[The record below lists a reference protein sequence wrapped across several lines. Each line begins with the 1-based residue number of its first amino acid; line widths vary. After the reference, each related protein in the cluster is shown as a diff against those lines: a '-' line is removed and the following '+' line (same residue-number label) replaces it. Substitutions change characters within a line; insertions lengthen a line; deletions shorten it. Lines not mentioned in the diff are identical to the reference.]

1 MSRLHAAAL
10 AQLTAKKKL
19 VCVLDNLRLR
29 ILGEGSVAR
38 EERASTPTPIK
49 LQGE

>member
-1 MSRLHAAAL
+1 L
-10 AQLTAKKKL
+10 AQLAAKKN
-19 VCVLDNLRLR
+19 VLDNLRLR